1 MSQTLSMRIQRLPAS
16 NTETMATHSKKDYS
30 FRMALGW
37 T

>member
-1 MSQTLSMRIQRLPAS
+1 MSQPLSTRIQRLPAA

-30 FRMALGW
+30 FIMALGW